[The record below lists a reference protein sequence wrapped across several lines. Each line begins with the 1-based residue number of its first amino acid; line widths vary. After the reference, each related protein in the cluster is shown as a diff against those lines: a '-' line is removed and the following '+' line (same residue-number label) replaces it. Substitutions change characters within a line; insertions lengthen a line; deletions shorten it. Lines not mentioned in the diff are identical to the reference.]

1 MIRRWSAIA
10 AAALLLPI
18 APVSGAASPGSAP
31 AAAATEQNDTTVWLC
46 RPGERPNPCGG
57 SLKTTVFRDGGKRVY
72 TPRTKKRPIDCFYVY
87 PTVSQQP
94 GVLADRSIDPELRS
108 IAGYQAARF
117 SEVCKVYAPV
127 YRQITLAGLG
137 GGATDADRQI
147 AYGDVLQAWRTYLRT
162 YSRGRD
168 FVLIGHSQGAGVL
181 RRLMAEQIDDKP
193 ALRKRLVS
201 GLLLGTAVSVRK
213 GKLAGG
219 DFDNIPGCSEIGQRG
234 CVISYAT
241 FGQTPPDNSF
251 FGVVRPGRG
260 QPAGSRYEA
269 LCTNPAA
276 LAGGWARL
284 RTVTRSTPIYGALGA
299 AQVILYGGPP
309 PSAAT
314 PWLVP
319 ADRYRGRCVTRNGAR
334 VMLVQPRADA
344 QVLNPSPTPEWGLH
358 LMDVNLPLGN
368 LVTQVARGAVASAQS
383 QGRG

>member
-1 MIRRWSAIA
+1 MVRRWSAAAVAAVLLPLAATPSA
-10 AAALLLPI
+10 AAPE
-18 APVSGAASPGSAP
+18 SAAT
-31 AAAATEQNDTTVWLC
+31 AAAVEGGGRTVWLC
-46 RPGERPNPCGG
+46 RPGERPHPCGG
-57 SLKTTVFRDGGKRVY
+57 SLKTTVFRAGGTSVY
-72 TPRTKKRPIDCFYVY
+72 TPRAKKRPIDCFYVY

-94 GVLADRSIDPELRS
+94 GVLADKSIDPELRS
-108 IAGYQAARF
+108 IASYQAARF

-137 GGATDADRQI
+137 GGATEADREI
-147 AYGDVLQAWRTYLRT
+147 AYGDVLQAWRSYLRT
-162 YSRGRD
+162 YSKGRD

-213 GKLAGG
+213 GKLTGG
-219 DFDNIPGCSEIGQRG
+219 EFSNIAGCSEIGQRR

-241 FGQTPPDNSF
+241 FGETPPDNSF
-251 FGVVRPGRG
+251 FGVLRSGRG
-260 QPAGSRYEA
+260 QPTGPRYEA

-276 LAGGWARL
+276 LGGGWGRL
-284 RTVTRSTPIYGALGA
+284 RTLTRSTPIYGALGA
-299 AQVILYGGPP
+299 AQVILYGGRA

-334 VMLVQPRADA
+334 VLLAQPRAGG

-358 LMDVNLPLGN
+358 LVDVNLPLGN
-368 LVTQVARGAVASAQS
+368 LVTHVARAGGLQKRASE
-383 QGRG
+383 RN